1 MYFDSHAHFD
11 DVQYDD
17 DRHQLIEEM
26 HQNGVD
32 FIINSCDSMESAKKA
47 MALAEKYNFIYAN
60 VGVHPS
66 EVENMTE
73 EDIKTL
79 AKYAENPKVVAIGEI
94 GLDYHYDDG
103 PSKEKQQY
111 WFKRQLDLTAD
122 LNMPVVVHSRDAAQ
136 DTFDIIKASR
146 VRKGLIHAFS
156 GSKEL
161 AQEYKIE
168 ATKKGIFHC
177 CPLNRELV
185 KQGLKMGFYISVGG
199 VVTFKNAKKL
209 VEVVENVP
217 IDKILVETDSPYLSP
232 TPLRGTR
239 NNSQNLK
246 YIVEKIAQIKQLS
259 PQIVAQKTKENALE
273 VFC

>member
-32 FIINSCDSMESAKKA
+32 FIISSCDSMESAKKA
-47 MALAEKYNFIYAN
+47 MALAEKYDFIYAN

-66 EVENMTE
+66 EVEDMTE
-73 EDIKTL
+73 EDLKTL

-94 GLDYHYDDG
+94 GLDYHDG

-122 LNMPVVVHSRDAAQ
+122 LDMPVVVHSRDAAQ

-161 AQEYKIE
+161 AQEYI
-168 ATKKGIFHC
+168 
-177 CPLNRELV
+177 
-185 KQGLKMGFYISVGG
+185 KMGFYISVGG

-209 VEVVENVP
+209 VDVVENIP
-217 IDKILVETDSPYLSP
+217 IDKILVETASPY
-232 TPLRGTR
+232 LRGTR

-259 PQIVAQKTKENALE
+259 PQIVAQKTKENALK

>member
-1 MYFDSHAHFD
+1 MYFDSHAHYD
-11 DVQYDD
+11 DNQYDG
-17 DRHQLIEEM
+17 DRYALIEEM
-26 HQNGVD
+26 HQKGVD
-32 FIINSCDSMESAKKA
+32 YIINSCDTMESAKKA
-47 MALAEKYNFIYAN
+47 MALAEKYDFIYAT

-73 EDIKTL
+73 KDLNTL
-79 AKYAENPKVVAIGEI
+79 AEYSAHPKVVAIGEI
-94 GLDYHYDDG
+94 GLDYHYEDN
-103 PSKEKQQY
+103 PSKEKQQF
-111 WFKRQLDLTAD
+111 WFRKQLELTAQ

-136 DTFDIIKASR
+136 DTFDIIKESN

-161 AQEYKIE
+161 AQEYI
-168 ATKKGIFHC
+168 
-177 CPLNRELV
+177 
-185 KQGLKMGFYISVGG
+185 KMGFYISVGG

-217 IDKILVETDSPYLSP
+217 LDRILIETDSPYLSP
-232 TPLRGTR
+232 TPLRDTR

>member
-1 MYFDSHAHFD
+1 MYFDSHAHYD
-11 DVQYDD
+11 DVQYDE
-17 DRHQLIEEM
+17 DRYKLIEEM

-32 FIINSCDSMESAKKA
+32 YIINSCDSMENAKKA
-47 MALAEKYNFIYAN
+47 IALAEKYDFIYAN
-60 VGVHPS
+60 VGVHPA

-73 EDIKTL
+73 QDLETL
-79 AKYAENPKVVAIGEI
+79 AKYATNPKVVAIGEI
-94 GLDYHYDDG
+94 GLDYHYEDN

-122 LNMPVVVHSRDAAQ
+122 LDMPVVVHSRDAAQ

-161 AQEYKIE
+161 AQEYI
-168 ATKKGIFHC
+168 
-177 CPLNRELV
+177 
-185 KQGLKMGFYISVGG
+185 KMGFYISVGG
-199 VVTFKNAKKL
+199 VVTFKNAKRL
-209 VEVVENVP
+209 VEVVENIS

-239 NNSQNLK
+239 NNSQNLQ
-246 YIVEKIAQIKQLS
+246 YIVEKIAQIKQIPS
-259 PQIVAQKTKENALE
+259 QIVAQKTKENALR

>member
-1 MYFDSHAHFD
+1 MYFDSHAHYD
-11 DVQYDD
+11 DVQYDE
-17 DRHQLIEEM
+17 DRYKLIEEM

-32 FIINSCDSMESAKKA
+32 YIINSCDSMENAKKA
-47 MALAEKYNFIYAN
+47 IALAEKYDFIYAN
-60 VGVHPS
+60 VGVHPA

-73 EDIKTL
+73 QDLETL
-79 AKYAENPKVVAIGEI
+79 AKYSTNPKVVAIGEI
-94 GLDYHYDDG
+94 GLDYHYEDN

-122 LNMPVVVHSRDAAQ
+122 LDMPVVVHSRDAAQ

-161 AQEYKIE
+161 AQEYI
-168 ATKKGIFHC
+168 
-177 CPLNRELV
+177 
-185 KQGLKMGFYISVGG
+185 KMGFYISVGG
-199 VVTFKNAKKL
+199 VVTFKNAKRL
-209 VEVVENVP
+209 VEVVENIS

-239 NNSQNLK
+239 NNSQNLQ
-246 YIVEKIAQIKQLS
+246 YIVEKIAQIKQIPS
-259 PQIVAQKTKENALE
+259 QIVAQKTKENALR

>member
-1 MYFDSHAHFD
+1 MYFDSHTHYD
-11 DVQYDD
+11 DVQYDE
-17 DRHQLIEEM
+17 DRYKLIEEM

-32 FIINSCDSMESAKKA
+32 YIINSCDSMENAKKTI
-47 MALAEKYNFIYAN
+47 ALAEKYDFIYAN
-60 VGVHPS
+60 VGVHPA

-73 EDIKTL
+73 QDLETL
-79 AKYAENPKVVAIGEI
+79 AKYATNPKVVAIGEI
-94 GLDYHYDDG
+94 GLDYHYEDN

-122 LNMPVVVHSRDAAQ
+122 LDMPVVVHSRDAAQ
-136 DTFDIIKASR
+136 DTFDIIQASR

-161 AQEYKIE
+161 AQEYI
-168 ATKKGIFHC
+168 
-177 CPLNRELV
+177 
-185 KQGLKMGFYISVGG
+185 KMGFYISVGG

-209 VEVVENVP
+209 VEVVENIS

-239 NNSQNLK
+239 NNSQNLQ
-246 YIVEKIAQIKQLS
+246 YIVEKIAQIKQIPS
-259 PQIVAQKTKENALE
+259 QIVAQKTKENALR

>member
-1 MYFDSHAHFD
+1 
-11 DVQYDD
+11 
-17 DRHQLIEEM
+17 
-26 HQNGVD
+26 
-32 FIINSCDSMESAKKA
+32 MESAKKA

-161 AQEYKIE
+161 AQEYI
-168 ATKKGIFHC
+168 
-177 CPLNRELV
+177 
-185 KQGLKMGFYISVGG
+185 KMGFYISVGG

-232 TPLRGTR
+232 TP
-239 NNSQNLK
+239 
-246 YIVEKIAQIKQLS
+246 
-259 PQIVAQKTKENALE
+259 
-273 VFC
+273 